1 MPAAVRPALPLPRAR
16 RAAIVPFAPG
26 RAGQRLKV
34 GGERPAALP
43 FIGGDDLFG
52 LADLPFQLGHD
63 LLRLLRRFRPCNR
76 AKGEPGGLVLFQR
89 VTVFPDLGPMPR
101 NLTVAVCSHVNL
113 LEPDSSIGDSPG
125 LGGTEMA
132 VLAAW
137 NDSSASVARM
147 ERSEIRATARRARA
161 SSTPAC
167 CRGCRARRSAP
178 RSRTARRS
186 R

>member
-1 MPAAVRPALPLPRAR
+1 MPAAVRPEPSLPRVR

-52 LADLPFQLGHD
+52 IADLPFQLGHD

-76 AKGEPGGLVLFQR
+76 AKGEPGRFVLLQG

-101 NLTVAVCSHVNL
+101 NLTVTVCSHVSL
-113 LEPDSSIGDSPG
+113 LEPRFEHSDSRA
-125 LGGTEMA
+125 LGG
-132 VLAAW
+132 
-137 NDSSASVARM
+137 
-147 ERSEIRATARRARA
+147 
-161 SSTPAC
+161 P
-167 CRGCRARRSAP
+167 
-178 RSRTARRS
+178 
-186 R
+186 